1 MIDLALPCTVITAD
15 IVGSSS
21 GRRSRQGHLD
31 RSLERV
37 LDDALAESRY
47 RREEWSQRE
56 KWFRRPDGDSV
67 TLVAPAVVPKAWIAA
82 DFVRDVEIALRRVNE
97 HTNEPSRLR
106 VRMAIAHSEIEV
118 EGPHIRGAAV
128 RIAARLR
135 DSEALRD
142 QVSATDDDLALI
154 VSDTFFHEVIEER
167 ERDLDPAVF
176 HEVVV
181 TANDGLVRG
190 WIRGS
195 RGRSTE
201 SALDPVPTTQPRRG
215 FPDEPGAKT
224 GGSKTKIGKVRGR
237 TVAIGNQGQVAEEI
251 NNQR

>member
-21 GRRSRQGHLD
+21 GCRSRQGHLD

-56 KWFRRPDGDSV
+56 EWFRRPDGDSV

-82 DFVRDVEIALRRVNE
+82 DFVRAIEIALRRVNE
-97 HTNEPSRLR
+97 HTSEPSRLR

-118 EGPHIRGAAV
+118 EGQHIRGAAV
-128 RIAARLR
+128 RIATRLR
-135 DSEALRD
+135 DSDALRD
-142 QVSATDDDLALI
+142 QVSTTNNDLAFI
-154 VSDTFFHEVIEER
+154 VSDAFFHEVVEKR
-167 ERDLDPAVF
+167 ERDLDPAAF

-181 TANDGLVRG
+181 TAKDGLVRG

-195 RGRSTE
+195 RSRSTE
-201 SALDPVPTTQPRRG
+201 PALDPDTTTQSRRG
-215 FPDEPGAKT
+215 LPGEPEAKAS
-224 GGSKTKIGKVRGR
+224 GSKTKIGKVRGR

-251 NNQR
+251 NNKR